1 MSNKI
6 TKTFSSGEHIT
17 AYQHYSYMDYQTGIW
32 SEPTVTEITGNTIDL
47 WDDPYAL
54 FARKT
59 ATMTVDSHT
68 ATPTGGYRLCSATL
82 AFSTSTIDNM
92 QVDPTLLVTATY
104 NGTSISF
111 TWDEMGN
118 CTLDITAFCQ
128 NGVVPTMTLAVTSTT
143 GAPAYFDLAMP
154 TLTAVYEQ
162 IMGQLVGG
170 ILVNPSEKTIT
181 VGESFTP
188 MATVSPINAWNKT
201 ISWDTDKPSIVHV
214 VPETGQTAGL
224 SAGSATVF
232 ARAQDGSGVYG
243 SCSVTV
249 LNLVESITLS
259 ETKKELAPGETLTLT
274 ATVSPANAYVENVVW
289 QSSNS
294 GVASVNANG
303 VVTAHSDGIALIT
316 ATAGGK
322 TSAACRIRIDSR
334 ARVEILPDPLDS
346 DYNMVQFKNG
356 KVWHCV
362 DHDLLFRDDYS
373 TEEKEALVE
382 RAMLNCAVRTPQ
394 GLVYGNGE
402 KTYSEQEMRLLYAID
417 PLGVAYYVD
426 WYSKNSRTI
435 NDPEMSIWG
444 YKNQIFRLLFGR
456 EPIYLA
462 ENINGEWDRTYATPN
477 TNTMLSESE
486 LYFGIHFILDPSI
499 IQGFIVDSI
508 VFAIGA
514 LANKLSIKPISD
526 LLKIV
531 LRIFAIGEA
540 AAQDD
545 LFNGITSEAF
555 DEYCEKTQLEW
566 VDNIKKVYAIYG
578 TIFGLAQAL
587 KMEVNFY
594 GDYIHYTAN
603 DVNFRVFVK
612 IGNDFIEMADI
623 DEALA
628 ALEN

>member
-1 MSNKI
+1 MKETI
-6 TKTFSSGEHIT
+6 TKTITLSGEPYISVERVEFENNLST
-17 AYQHYSYMDYQTGIW
+17 EKTYPEG
-32 SEPTVTEITGNTIDL
+32 SEPTFEDGIISLSCHGGDNTAARVRVSYVFEDVPTSVQSAKLIFENVGNDTPAILARDPQGIEAPVFDATTSAYISNVTGILEIFVDASCDLFITGDMWADCRIAMPRLEIT
-47 WDDPYAL
+47 YSYE
-54 FARKT
+54 
-59 ATMTVDSHT
+59 VE
-68 ATPTGGYRLCSATL
+68 
-82 AFSTSTIDNM
+82 
-92 QVDPTLLVTATY
+92 Q
-104 NGTSISF
+104 
-111 TWDEMGN
+111 EQ
-118 CTLDITAFCQ
+118 Q
-128 NGVVPTMTLAVTSTT
+128 NP
-143 GAPAYFDLAMP
+143 PN
-154 TLTAVYEQ
+154 
-162 IMGQLVGG
+162 LVGG
-170 ILVNPSEKTIT
+170 ILVNPSEKTIA

-188 MATVSPINAWNKT
+188 MATVSPIDAWNKT

-214 VPETGQTAGL
+214 VPETGQTVGL

-243 SCSVTV
+243 SCYVTV
-249 LNLVESITLS
+249 LNSVESITLS
-259 ETKKELAPGETLTLT
+259 ETKKELALGETLSLT
-274 ATVSPANAYVENVVW
+274 ATVSPANAYVESVVW

-346 DYNMVQFKNG
+346 DYNMVQFTNG
-356 KVWHCV
+356 KVWHCI

-394 GLVYGNGE
+394 GLVYENGE

-508 VFAIGA
+508 VFVIGA
-514 LANKLSIKPISD
+514 LANKLSIKPIAD